1 MREQILLI
9 KRKKERERK
18 KLHRKRYKIINF
30 KKNLN
35 RITLKKSFHHQQN
48 KQQKKK

>member
-9 KRKKERERK
+9 KKEKEK
-18 KLHRKRYKIINF
+18 EKLHRKRYKIINF

-35 RITLKKSFHHQQN
+35 KLH
-48 KQQKKK
+48 

>member
-9 KRKKERERK
+9 KKRKKEKE

-35 RITLKKSFHHQQN
+35 KITLKKSFHHQQN
-48 KQQKKK
+48 KQQKNK